1 VKGKTY
7 NYSTTQLE
15 KSKFEY
21 DPRVVEMIFTKLSLK
36 AVIKAWGKDATN
48 AAEAEMKQLH
58 WQNSFMPKLWN
69 KLSPKQKEKVLE
81 SHIFITQ
88 KRSGEIKGRTVAGG
102 NKQQGY
108 IKTEDAS
115 SPTVLIKSVILI
127 SMVDTIEERDRDR

>member
-1 VKGKTY
+1 MKGKTY

-69 KLSPKQKEKVLE
+69 KLSPEQGE
-81 SHIFITQ
+81 SSRVSYLYHP
-88 KRSGEIKGRTVAGG
+88 E
-102 NKQQGY
+102 
-108 IKTEDAS
+108 
-115 SPTVLIKSVILI
+115 VI
-127 SMVDTIEERDRDR
+127 RRN